1 MNRMKKIIKA
11 LVKFPLKH
19 HRYLLAGIGGLLL
32 IGALYFFFLIKDLP
46 DTEILASRQVSESTK
61 IYDRTGEVL
70 LYEIHG
76 EEKRTIIP
84 FDQIPEY
91 AKKATIAI
99 EDDNFYNHGAV
110 DWKGIARAFI
120 VNVLK
125 GRIDQG
131 GSTITQQ
138 LAKKAFLTDDRT
150 PTRKAKELF
159 LAIKLEN
166 RYTKDEILNLYLN
179 QIPYGSNAYGIEAA
193 SKTIFDKNAKDLNLA
208 EAALLAGLPKAPSY
222 YSPYGSHEKELMARK
237 DTVLARMHELG
248 FISQDE
254 MEKAKKFKFE
264 FAPNFT
270 KIKAPHFVIMV
281 QDYLN
286 NRYGE
291 DFVRTAGLKVVTTL
305 DWKTQEVAERAVEE
319 GAKRNEEL
327 YAGKN
332 ASLVM
337 QDANTGQI
345 IALVGSRNYFDTEND
360 GNFNVA
366 AQGLR
371 QPGSTMKPFAYVA
384 AFKKGYTPETVV
396 FDVETEFDTTE
407 DPEKSYKPQ
416 NFDEKFRGPTT
427 LRQGLSQSINIPSI
441 KALYLAGIDN
451 VLKLAKDFGL
461 TTLTERSR
469 YGLSLVLGGG
479 EAKLIDLVN
488 AYSVFAQDGVKHR
501 QTFILKVEDKE
512 RVLEEYTDEV
522 TNVIE
527 SQYAR
532 MVNNILSDIESR
544 SVLLQNSLGLTIFP
558 NQEVAL
564 KTGTTNDY
572 RDAWAIGYT
581 RSLVVGVWAGNND
594 NTPMQKKGSSLLAA
608 IPMWSSFM
616 REVLREQPTE
626 SFTQPD
632 PIVVEKPILN
642 GEYVVNYWS
651 GNNIYPQIHDILFYV
666 NKNDPLGPPPAS
678 PENDSQ
684 FDNWEEPTLVWARTN
699 IPNFEQNYNKPLPYD
714 AQIRDES
721 GATLGIDV
729 LSPSNGSFLKNP
741 LILSFNAKSSS
752 GIKKVEVYFNDKL
765 IDQSDG
771 GANKEYNYVKNLN
784 LTNVEL
790 QNVLKLIAVDGLNNR
805 TSREL
810 ILYK

>member
-1 MNRMKKIIKA
+1 MKRFLII
-11 LVKFPLKH
+11 LVKLPLKH
-19 HRYLLAGIGGLLL
+19 YKYLLAAIGGIFL
-32 IGALYFFFLIKDLP
+32 IGLVYFFFMIKDLP
-46 DTEILASRQVSESTK
+46 DTDILVSRQVSESTK
-61 IYDRTGEVL
+61 IYDRTGEIV

-91 AKKATIAI
+91 AKQATIAI

-120 VNVLK
+120 VNILK

-166 RYTKDEILNLYLN
+166 KYTKDEILNLYLN

-193 SKTIFDKNAKDLNLA
+193 SKTFFDKNAKDLNLA

-222 YSPYGSHEKELMARK
+222 FSPYGSHEKELMARK
-237 DTVLARMHELG
+237 NTVLEKMRVLG
-248 FISQDE
+248 FITE
-254 MEKAKKFKFE
+254 EEKETAKKFKFE
-264 FAPNFT
+264 FSPNFT
-270 KIKAPHFVIMV
+270 TIKAPHFVIMT

-286 NRYGE
+286 TKYGE
-291 DFVRTAGLKVVTTL
+291 DFVRTAGLKVITTL
-305 DWKTQEVAERAVEE
+305 DWKLQELAEKTVEE
-319 GAKRNEEL
+319 GAQRNEEL
-327 YAGKN
+327 YEGKN
-332 ASLVM
+332 AALVA

-345 IALVGSRNYFDTEND
+345 LALVGSRNYFDTEAQ

-371 QPGSTMKPFAYVA
+371 QPGSTMKPFVYAA
-384 AFKKGYTPETVV
+384 AFKKGYTPDTIV
-396 FDVETEFDTTE
+396 FDVETEFDATGN
-407 DPEKSYKPQ
+407 PEKSYKPQ
-416 NFDEKFRGPTT
+416 NFDEGFRGPVT

-441 KALYLAGIDN
+441 KALYLSGIDN
-451 VLKLAKDFGL
+451 VLKLAKSFGI

-479 EAKLIDLVN
+479 EARLIDLVN
-488 AYSVFAQDGVKHR
+488 AYSVFAQDGIKHT
-501 QTFILKVEDKE
+501 QSFVLKVSDKD
-512 RVLEEYTDEV
+512 RVLEEYSDQPE
-522 TNVIE
+522 NVIE
-527 SQYAR
+527 AQYAR
-532 MVNNILSDIESR
+532 MINNILSDIESR
-544 SVLLQNSLGLTIFP
+544 SVLFQNSLGLTIFP

-572 RDAWAIGYT
+572 RDAWTMGYT
-581 RSLVVGVWAGNND
+581 KSLVVGVWAGNND
-594 NTPMQKKGSSLLAA
+594 NTPMQKRGSSLLAA

-616 REVLREQPTE
+616 REALREMPTD
-626 SFTQPD
+626 SFIQPD
-632 PIVVEKPILN
+632 PIYVEKPILR

-651 GNNIYPQIHDILFYV
+651 GSEKIPQIHDILYYV
-666 NKNDPLGPPPAS
+666 SKNDPLGPYPSS
-678 PENDSQ
+678 PESDSQ
-684 FDNWEEPTLVWARTN
+684 FLNWEDPTIAWARKN
-699 IPNFEQNYNKPLPYD
+699 IPNFDQIYNKPIPAGAY
-714 AQIRDES
+714 IKDEAENNLS
-721 GATLGIDV
+721 LDV
-729 LSPSNGSFLKNP
+729 VTPLNGSFLKNP
-741 LILSFNAKSSS
+741 FTVVANIQSANN
-752 GIKKVEVYFNDKL
+752 IKTIEVFFNDKL
-765 IDQSDG
+765 IDQKINFG
-771 GANKEYNYVKNLN
+771 KEFSYVKNFN
-784 LTNVEL
+784 LGAIDL
-790 QNVLKLIAVDGLNNR
+790 QNTLKITITDDLNNK